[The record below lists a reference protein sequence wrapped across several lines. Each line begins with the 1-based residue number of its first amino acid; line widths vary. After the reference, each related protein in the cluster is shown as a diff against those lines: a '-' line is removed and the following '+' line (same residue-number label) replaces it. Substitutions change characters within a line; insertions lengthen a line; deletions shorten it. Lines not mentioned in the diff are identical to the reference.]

1 MIAYE
6 KATREILN
14 RIWDKSIEEN
24 PNDPRYIRWKQ
35 QFLSDNENG
44 AAATFVIL
52 ADGAPVGEGT
62 LLLSPDCRA
71 IRGRREL
78 CDGEKTANI
87 NALRVKKEYE
97 GQGYISALMKTMER
111 YARSIGIEKLTIG
124 VEAAETRNL
133 AIYLHWGFTEFI
145 LYEEEDGELVLYYSK
160 EIGA

>member
-14 RIWDKSIEEN
+14 QIWDKSIEEN
-24 PNDPRYIRWKQ
+24 PEDHRYIRWKQ
-35 QFLSDNENG
+35 QFLSDNETG

-52 ADGAPVGEGT
+52 ADGDPVGEGT

-87 NALRVKKEYE
+87 NALRVQKEYE
-97 GQGYISALMKTMER
+97 GQGHISALMKTMER
-111 YARSIGIEKLTIG
+111 YGRSIGIEKLTIG

-133 AIYLHWGFTEFI
+133 AIYLHWGFTEYI
-145 LYEEEDGELVLYYSK
+145 LSEDEDDTLVLYYAK
-160 EIGA
+160 PLED

>member
-24 PNDPRYIRWKQ
+24 PEDHRYIRWKQ
-35 QFLSDNENG
+35 QFLSDNETG

-52 ADGAPVGEGT
+52 ADGDPVGEGT
-62 LLLSPDCRA
+62 LLLSPNCRA

-87 NALRVKKEYE
+87 NALRVQKEYE
-97 GQGYISALMKTMER
+97 AQGHISALMKTMER
-111 YARSIGIEKLTIG
+111 YARSIDIEKLTIG

>member
-24 PNDPRYIRWKQ
+24 PEDHRYIRWKQ
-35 QFLSDNENG
+35 QFLSDNETG

-52 ADGAPVGEGT
+52 ADGDPVGEGT

-87 NALRVKKEYE
+87 NALRVQKEYE
-97 GQGYISALMKTMER
+97 DQGHISALMNTMER
-111 YARSIGIEKLTIG
+111 YARSIGIETLTIG
-124 VEAAETRNL
+124 VETAETRNL
-133 AIYLHWGFTEFI
+133 AIYLHWGFTEYI
-145 LYEEEDGELVLYYSK
+145 LSEEEDDTLVLYYGK
-160 EIGA
+160 PLED